1 MTRPRTALVTLLLLF
16 GILAAS
22 VVATYRT
29 LPDLVAS
36 HFSAGGRP
44 DAWMSRPA
52 NAAFTLGGA
61 ALVAALCA
69 GPLYLTRLLP
79 DSTINIP
86 NRAYW
91 LAPDRRDEAHC
102 RMLAFGLWLAA
113 LSVGLFI
120 GLHLLTVR
128 ANRLQPVHLPMTYGL
143 GLVAAFL
150 LGVGYLCFGLRTWF
164 WRVEPSDLSRAC

>member
-1 MTRPRTALVTLLLLF
+1 MFHPKAALVTLLLLY

-22 VVATYRT
+22 VAATYRT
-29 LPDLVAS
+29 LPDRVAS

-69 GPLYLTRLLP
+69 GPLYLTRFLP

-91 LAPDRRDEAHC
+91 LAPERREEAYR

-120 GLHLLTVR
+120 GLQLLTVR
-128 ANRLQPVHLPMTYGL
+128 ANRLQPVRLPITDGL
-143 GLVAAFL
+143 GLMAAFL
-150 LGVGYLCFGLRTWF
+150 LGVGYLCFGLCTWF
-164 WRVEPSDLSRAC
+164 WRVEPADER